1 MKQEERNN
9 NQTECGKPAHAAISV
24 VIPLYNGAAYIERSI
39 HSVLAQTVLPAE
51 ILVIDDG
58 STDNGA
64 ALVMQKNYPLVRL
77 ISQANAGVSAARNK
91 GISESRYE
99 YVAFLDADD
108 QWTDNHLEIIA
119 GLIKKYPRCGV
130 FGTSYYFCRPG
141 KKPFLPVLPD
151 RFAFDGTDTILD
163 NYFEMASGV
172 NPPLHMSS
180 YAVRKQSIE
189 AFGGFPTGI
198 PAGEDIITLAR
209 LHATC
214 DIAYSKHPTSI
225 YYLNPSEGKK
235 IRPILWH
242 NPIDQMF
249 DELLRTAAHRKGVR
263 RYVSS
268 WHKGRMV
275 GAFFAHHYRLAIR
288 EFFIAMRIFPFQKK
302 LYYSAVGHS
311 ICLMYSSGSIRHQS
325 VHPSKTKEM
334 SRIAYIISAYKDAP
348 HLSRLIKALDED
360 ADFYVHIDRKADSRP
375 FKELLPEGKVT
386 FVQSHWVSWGGWE
399 QVEYQKELLAAV
411 LHSGIEYTR
420 IVCLSGQDYP
430 LWPNRKI
437 HRYFEEHRD
446 TEFIMGMNLTRSA
459 DKRQIAKIVYYHF
472 FRDLKWENLWLKNKF
487 IVASRHLMKWLP
499 IRKAPIVRIGN
510 KESDIYCGSDYWGIT
525 LPCAQ
530 YVYEKLCTEKELVRY
545 FKTSFVPS
553 ELCIQT
559 LVFNSPFAAR
569 ALSVEGGYTG
579 LSALT
584 PLHYII
590 YGKSIKVLTLEDW
603 SALQQSGKMF
613 CRKVV
618 SGASDSLVKT
628 IETER
633 KQEIS

>member
-1 MKQEERNN
+1 
-9 NQTECGKPAHAAISV
+9 
-24 VIPLYNGAAYIERSI
+24 
-39 HSVLAQTVLPAE
+39 
-51 ILVIDDG
+51 
-58 STDNGA
+58 
-64 ALVMQKNYPLVRL
+64 
-77 ISQANAGVSAARNK
+77 
-91 GISESRYE
+91 
-99 YVAFLDADD
+99 
-108 QWTDNHLEIIA
+108 
-119 GLIKKYPRCGV
+119 
-130 FGTSYYFCRPG
+130 
-141 KKPFLPVLPD
+141 
-151 RFAFDGTDTILD
+151 
-163 NYFEMASGV
+163 
-172 NPPLHMSS
+172 
-180 YAVRKQSIE
+180 
-189 AFGGFPTGI
+189 
-198 PAGEDIITLAR
+198 
-209 LHATC
+209 
-214 DIAYSKHPTSI
+214 
-225 YYLNPSEGKK
+225 
-235 IRPILWH
+235 
-242 NPIDQMF
+242 
-249 DELLRTAAHRKGVR
+249 
-263 RYVSS
+263 
-268 WHKGRMV
+268 
-275 GAFFAHHYRLAIR
+275 
-288 EFFIAMRIFPFQKK
+288 
-302 LYYSAVGHS
+302 
-311 ICLMYSSGSIRHQS
+311 
-325 VHPSKTKEM
+325 M

-613 CRKVV
+613 CLNSLRQSEQQADVVVIDNASQDRTVSLIESRYPEVRLIKSKENLGFGRANNIGMKIALKEGYDAVFLLNQDAWIDAKVLGELSELSRSHPRYGILSPIHLTG
-618 SGASDSLVKT
+618 SGEKLEQGFAGYSNLSNLEEVKKQELKIRQETNGQSGLIPLPFVNAAFWMIPCNVLRTVGGFSPLFYHYGEDVDYANRIKHHGYLIGYSPKVFGCHDRENRTISHEVFLRSEQIYHLTEYANINYSFKKAFGYSVLACVKKSLIALVKGKAKT
-628 IETER
+628 AGTYVIITTRLLKRTAEVRKFR
-633 KQEIS
+633 KQSKLRNANYLQ

>member
-214 DIAYSKHPTSI
+214 DIAYSASHFHLLPQSERREKDTSHTVAQ
-225 YYLNPSEGKK
+225 SD
-235 IRPILWH
+235 RP
-242 NPIDQMF
+242 DVR
-249 DELLRTAAHRKGVR
+249 RTAPHCRPQKRSTPLRFFLAQGKNGRRFLCAPLQAGYKRILHRHAHISFSKEAV
-263 RYVSS
+263 
-268 WHKGRMV
+268 
-275 GAFFAHHYRLAIR
+275 
-288 EFFIAMRIFPFQKK
+288 
-302 LYYSAVGHS
+302 YSAVGHS

>member
-235 IRPILWH
+235 IRPITVAQSDR
-242 NPIDQMF
+242 PDVR
-249 DELLRTAAHRKGVR
+249 RTAPHCRPQKRSTPLRFFLAQGKNGRRFLCAPLQAGYKRILHRHAHISFSKEAV
-263 RYVSS
+263 
-268 WHKGRMV
+268 
-275 GAFFAHHYRLAIR
+275 
-288 EFFIAMRIFPFQKK
+288 
-302 LYYSAVGHS
+302 YSAVGHS

-325 VHPSKTKEM
+325 VHLSKTKEM
-334 SRIAYIISAYKDAP
+334 NRIAYIISAYKDAP

>member
-151 RFAFDGTDTILD
+151 RFAFDGTNTILD

-275 GAFFAHHYRLAIR
+275 GAFFAHRYRLAIR

-302 LYYSAVGHS
+302 LYTA
-311 ICLMYSSGSIRHQS
+311 
-325 VHPSKTKEM
+325 
-334 SRIAYIISAYKDAP
+334 
-348 HLSRLIKALDED
+348 
-360 ADFYVHIDRKADSRP
+360 
-375 FKELLPEGKVT
+375 
-386 FVQSHWVSWGGWE
+386 
-399 QVEYQKELLAAV
+399 LLALYMPYV
-411 LHSGIEYTR
+411 LIGIYTTS
-420 IVCLSGQDYP
+420 ISP
-430 LWPNRKI
+430 S
-437 HRYFEEHRD
+437 F
-446 TEFIMGMNLTRSA
+446 
-459 DKRQIAKIVYYHF
+459 
-472 FRDLKWENLWLKNKF
+472 KNKRNEPDRLYYF
-487 IVASRHLMKWLP
+487 SIQRCSASVASH
-499 IRKAPIVRIGN
+499 
-510 KESDIYCGSDYWGIT
+510 
-525 LPCAQ
+525 
-530 YVYEKLCTEKELVRY
+530 
-545 FKTSFVPS
+545 
-553 ELCIQT
+553 
-559 LVFNSPFAAR
+559 
-569 ALSVEGGYTG
+569 
-579 LSALT
+579 
-584 PLHYII
+584 
-590 YGKSIKVLTLEDW
+590 
-603 SALQQSGKMF
+603 
-613 CRKVV
+613 
-618 SGASDSLVKT
+618 
-628 IETER
+628 
-633 KQEIS
+633 

>member
-1 MKQEERNN
+1 
-9 NQTECGKPAHAAISV
+9 
-24 VIPLYNGAAYIERSI
+24 
-39 HSVLAQTVLPAE
+39 
-51 ILVIDDG
+51 
-58 STDNGA
+58 
-64 ALVMQKNYPLVRL
+64 
-77 ISQANAGVSAARNK
+77 
-91 GISESRYE
+91 
-99 YVAFLDADD
+99 
-108 QWTDNHLEIIA
+108 
-119 GLIKKYPRCGV
+119 
-130 FGTSYYFCRPG
+130 
-141 KKPFLPVLPD
+141 
-151 RFAFDGTDTILD
+151 
-163 NYFEMASGV
+163 
-172 NPPLHMSS
+172 
-180 YAVRKQSIE
+180 
-189 AFGGFPTGI
+189 
-198 PAGEDIITLAR
+198 
-209 LHATC
+209 
-214 DIAYSKHPTSI
+214 
-225 YYLNPSEGKK
+225 
-235 IRPILWH
+235 
-242 NPIDQMF
+242 
-249 DELLRTAAHRKGVR
+249 
-263 RYVSS
+263 
-268 WHKGRMV
+268 
-275 GAFFAHHYRLAIR
+275 
-288 EFFIAMRIFPFQKK
+288 
-302 LYYSAVGHS
+302 
-311 ICLMYSSGSIRHQS
+311 
-325 VHPSKTKEM
+325 M

-618 SGASDSLVKT
+618 SGAVFGCHDRENRTISHEVFLRSEQIYHLTEYANINYSFKKAFGYSVLACVKKSLIALVKGKAKT
-628 IETER
+628 AGTYVIITTRLLKRTAEVRKFR
-633 KQEIS
+633 KQSKLRNANYLQ

>member
-9 NQTECGKPAHAAISV
+9 NQTEYGKPAHAAISV

-249 DELLRTAAHRKGVR
+249 DELLRTARPQKRSTPLRFFLAQGKNGRRFLCAPLQAGYKRILHRHAHI
-263 RYVSS
+263 SFS
-268 WHKGRMV
+268 
-275 GAFFAHHYRLAIR
+275 
-288 EFFIAMRIFPFQKK
+288 KK
-302 LYYSAVGHS
+302 AVYSAVGHS

-325 VHPSKTKEM
+325 VHLSKTKEM